1 MQVIGGS
8 TETVTLT
15 APTGAGEIID
25 AGTQQLRVNTDNDA
39 QEASTTIREPAN
51 IAVQIDDTNS
61 PVIEGNRLQ
70 VDTIVENTGDG
81 TATDREVALEVN
93 DDEAT
98 SRQLTLDGGERAEI
112 TLEATVSTVGDQTIT
127 VTTGDETAQRTVT
140 VIEAPDEPL
149 FRMSNL
155 SVPDDVFRS
164 EGQSVTVTADVTNI
178 GDVEGSQTV
187 SITIGGTTRSTSD
200 VTLDGNETQTV
211 STTVPATALLV
222 GDRAVTVSSA
232 DDSVSGLIVVREPA
246 PPRFTV
252 DISNIPTPIAGSA
265 TSDEVD
271 IAVENTG
278 QGTATQTIELNLTLD
293 DETIDT
299 TAQQV
304 TLDPGGSTTE
314 TLSLD
319 VTGESRA
326 GNFTTELTATSANQ
340 TTSTRTETDF
350 GTITSGINAAD
361 TGGSVQVAA
370 ETYRETLSIDKEVA
384 IRSDGAVVTA
394 PEGSSSDATV
404 DISAGAG
411 GTLIDSLTV
420 RGSSTAVQAVETSTI
435 TDVQIDN
442 ATGQTTT
449 GIDINADDVTVSF
462 SQIQSVREGIN
473 VTTAD
478 VSVLDTQIA
487 DTTFAI
493 NATGDASNL
502 TAERL
507 NVLRSENGFFTNTG
521 KHAFTQSNIENNN
534 VAIDADRPGGAVT
547 TVDATENWWGR
558 PSGPLSSEILSP
570 VTVQPFRGNPKIP
583 ADYEITS
590 PTGSTSVSDPVT
602 VGETISV
609 DVAVENTGGTSGATN
624 NQRIELFVD
633 GQKEDETAQFQLGE
647 NGTVD
652 TASFAQLDTLEYQVE
667 PADAGSSLSLTVRTE
682 NNVVSPNNVNAQTP
696 PSIGVESINVGNSVR
711 TDQTLSVDATINNSG
726 QSDGTT
732 DVRLDF
738 NGRPVATETG
748 VSVPGQGTSS
758 VTLTHSPQASL
769 ADSDDVSVTVVAT
782 DSGATRSDT
791 VDVNAAPEP
800 PEDDDDD
807 AAGGGGGGGGGFGVS
822 GLANP
827 NQLGGVQRQAV
838 SQTVS
843 ITDIGQKNDQVR
855 SVGIDF
861 NQQAVGT
868 VSVTALDDPP
878 ADTNYPQQRAT
889 PLTAV
894 DVTVPDA
901 AENQPATVRIAV
913 DRDLVQDTRAAP
925 GDLQVERF
933 DNGQY
938 TVLQTSVADVT
949 ADEVVL
955 EANTPGFSVFAV
967 TVPKPG
973 QQVTPTPTPTPTPT
987 QTPTPAPDETP
998 TTTETETPTST
1009 PGGIPGFGVMVAV
1022 LAVLIAALVFHRRS
1036 S

>member
-1 MQVIGGS
+1 
-8 TETVTLT
+8 
-15 APTGAGEIID
+15 
-25 AGTQQLRVNTDNDA
+25 
-39 QEASTTIREPAN
+39 
-51 IAVQIDDTNS
+51 
-61 PVIEGNRLQ
+61 
-70 VDTIVENTGDG
+70 
-81 TATDREVALEVN
+81 
-93 DDEAT
+93 
-98 SRQLTLDGGERAEI
+98 
-112 TLEATVSTVGDQTIT
+112 
-127 VTTGDETAQRTVT
+127 
-140 VIEAPDEPL
+140 
-149 FRMSNL
+149 
-155 SVPDDVFRS
+155 
-164 EGQSVTVTADVTNI
+164 
-178 GDVEGSQTV
+178 
-187 SITIGGTTRSTSD
+187 
-200 VTLDGNETQTV
+200 
-211 STTVPATALLV
+211 
-222 GDRAVTVSSA
+222 VTVSSA
-232 DDSVSGLIVVREPA
+232 DDSVSGLITVSEPA

-252 DISNIPTPIAGSA
+252 DIVNIPTPITGS
-265 TSDEVD
+265 TTPVD
-271 IAVENTG
+271 VDVENTG
-278 QGTATQTIELNLTLD
+278 QGTTQTIELNLTLN

-299 TAQQV
+299 ATQEV
-304 TLDPGGSTTE
+304 TLDRGESTTE

-319 VTGESRA
+319 VTGEPRA
-326 GNFTTELTATSANQ
+326 GNFTTELTAASANQ
-340 TTSTRTETDF
+340 TTSTRTETNF
-350 GTITSGINAAD
+350 GTISSGIDAAD
-361 TGGSVQVAA
+361 EGGSVEVAA
-370 ETYRETLSIDKEVA
+370 ETYQETLSIGKEVA
-384 IRSDGAVVTA
+384 IGSAGAVVSA
-394 PEGSSSDATV
+394 PEESTGPTV
-404 DISAGAG
+404 EISAEDAIVDG
-411 GTLIDSLTV
+411 LTI
-420 RGSSTAVQAVETSTI
+420 RGSSTAVRVEEESTI

-449 GIDINADDVTVSF
+449 GIDINANGVTVSF

-478 VSVLDTQIA
+478 VNVLDTQIT

-493 NATGDASNL
+493 NATGGASNL

-521 KHAFTQSNIENNN
+521 KHLLTQSNIENNN

-558 PSGPLSSEILSP
+558 PSGPLSGEILSP
-570 VTVQPFRGNPKIP
+570 VTVRPFNSNPNID
-583 ADYEITS
+583 ADYEITD
-590 PTGSTSVSDPVT
+590 PTESTSVSGPVT

-624 NQRIELFVD
+624 SQRIELFVD
-633 GQKEDETAQFQLGE
+633 GQKEDETAQFQLGKD
-647 NGTVD
+647 GTVN
-652 TASFAQLDTLEYQVE
+652 TASSDQLDTLEYQVE
-667 PADAGSSLSLTVRTE
+667 PADAGSPISITVRTQ
-682 NNVVSPNNVNAQTP
+682 NDVVSPNNVDAQTP

-726 QSDGTT
+726 QATGTT

-738 NGRPVATETG
+738 NGRTVATETG
-748 VSVPGQGTSS
+748 VSVPGQGTNS

-782 DSGATRSDT
+782 DSGATRTDT
-791 VDVNAAPEP
+791 VDVNAAPDP

-843 ITDIGQKNDQVR
+843 ITDIGQKNDQIR

-901 AENQPATVRIAV
+901 AEDQPAMVRIAV
-913 DRDLVQDTRAAP
+913 DRDLVQDARAAP

-973 QQVTPTPTPTPTPT
+973 QQVTPTPTPTPAPTPTPT

>member
-1 MQVIGGS
+1 TYSDTEQKSIDLREPATFSIDSVTPSPSNPGPIAGNDLSVDITITNTGGVTATQDIVLSADGQDLTQQSVQVIGGS

-98 SRQLTLDGGERAEI
+98 SRQLTLDGGERTEI

-155 SVPDDVFRS
+155 SVPDDVFRT

-252 DISNIPTPIAGSA
+252 DIANIPTPIAGSA
-265 TSDEVD
+265 TSVD

-299 TAQQV
+299 TAQGV
-304 TLDPGGSTTE
+304 TLGPGGSTTE

-384 IRSDGAVVTA
+384 IGSDGAVVTA
-394 PEGSSSDATV
+394 PEGSNSDATV
-404 DISAGAG
+404 EIEISAG
-411 GTLIDSLTV
+411 GTIIDGLTV

-478 VSVLDTQIA
+478 VSVLDTQIT

-507 NVLRSENGFFTNTG
+507 NVL
-521 KHAFTQSNIENNN
+521 
-534 VAIDADRPGGAVT
+534 
-547 TVDATENWWGR
+547 
-558 PSGPLSSEILSP
+558 
-570 VTVQPFRGNPKIP
+570 
-583 ADYEITS
+583 
-590 PTGSTSVSDPVT
+590 
-602 VGETISV
+602 
-609 DVAVENTGGTSGATN
+609 
-624 NQRIELFVD
+624 
-633 GQKEDETAQFQLGE
+633 
-647 NGTVD
+647 
-652 TASFAQLDTLEYQVE
+652 
-667 PADAGSSLSLTVRTE
+667 
-682 NNVVSPNNVNAQTP
+682 
-696 PSIGVESINVGNSVR
+696 
-711 TDQTLSVDATINNSG
+711 
-726 QSDGTT
+726 
-732 DVRLDF
+732 
-738 NGRPVATETG
+738 
-748 VSVPGQGTSS
+748 
-758 VTLTHSPQASL
+758 
-769 ADSDDVSVTVVAT
+769 
-782 DSGATRSDT
+782 
-791 VDVNAAPEP
+791 
-800 PEDDDDD
+800 
-807 AAGGGGGGGGGFGVS
+807 
-822 GLANP
+822 
-827 NQLGGVQRQAV
+827 
-838 SQTVS
+838 
-843 ITDIGQKNDQVR
+843 
-855 SVGIDF
+855 
-861 NQQAVGT
+861 
-868 VSVTALDDPP
+868 
-878 ADTNYPQQRAT
+878 
-889 PLTAV
+889 
-894 DVTVPDA
+894 
-901 AENQPATVRIAV
+901 
-913 DRDLVQDTRAAP
+913 
-925 GDLQVERF
+925 
-933 DNGQY
+933 
-938 TVLQTSVADVT
+938 
-949 ADEVVL
+949 
-955 EANTPGFSVFAV
+955 
-967 TVPKPG
+967 
-973 QQVTPTPTPTPTPT
+973 
-987 QTPTPAPDETP
+987 
-998 TTTETETPTST
+998 
-1009 PGGIPGFGVMVAV
+1009 
-1022 LAVLIAALVFHRRS
+1022 
-1036 S
+1036 